1 VFSDEAKRVRGEG
14 FAATTT
20 SINSEG
26 KIRIGCFK
34 NRRCPGASEDRSRFV
49 SKQREAVSRTF
60 GKASFDDQV
69 KSILT
74 RTFYGLPAR

>member
-1 VFSDEAKRVRGEG
+1 LDVLKQ
-14 FAATTT
+14 AAP
-20 SINSEG
+20 
-26 KIRIGCFK
+26 
-34 NRRCPGASEDRSRFV
+34 RRASADRNRFV
-49 SKQREAVSRTF
+49 LKQREAVSRTF